1 MDDQTIKLSEEI
13 ADLRERQSLTFKAI
27 AQQYQITPAR
37 ASHLYRVC
45 LYRRRLAHYREMH
58 ERENQMT
65 LSVKLTMGELAVLQ
79 RILSYYELWQLREST
94 RSALDLNS
102 RRVGARF

>member
-37 ASHLYRVC
+37 ASRLYQVC

-65 LSVKLTMGELAVLQ
+65 LSVKLTLGELAVLQ